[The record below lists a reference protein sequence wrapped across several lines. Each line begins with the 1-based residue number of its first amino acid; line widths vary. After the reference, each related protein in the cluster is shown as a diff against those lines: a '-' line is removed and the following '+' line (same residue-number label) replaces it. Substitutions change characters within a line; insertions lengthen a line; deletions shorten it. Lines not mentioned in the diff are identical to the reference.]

1 MKICNRCKRELPE
14 EKFSKDASKKDGLRT
29 ICKDCTHAK
38 QKQYR
43 SENKEKI
50 ALAKRNTLKK
60 TKKKFLNI
68 KRNITKKTKKKFLK
82 GKKKYNEEN
91 KEKISERQK
100 EYR

>member
-50 ALAKRNTLKK
+50 ALAKKK
-60 TKKKFLNI
+60 YVEENKEKI
-68 KRNITKKTKKKFLK
+68 SEY
-82 GKKKYNEEN
+82 KKKYNEEN